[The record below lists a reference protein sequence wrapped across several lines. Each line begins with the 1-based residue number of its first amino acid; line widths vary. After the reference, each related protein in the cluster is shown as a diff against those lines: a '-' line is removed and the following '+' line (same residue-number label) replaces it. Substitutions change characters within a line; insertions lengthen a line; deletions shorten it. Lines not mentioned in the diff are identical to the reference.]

1 MRKIFFVY
9 LLSAT
14 FTSVIAQDTLTVELI
29 SKYTYDI
36 QHVDGKLSGPGW
48 DSLKQAIAES
58 QFVLLGE
65 NHASPEL
72 SKLVATMLAEIE
84 PLGFNH
90 FIIETGPISS
100 KKIAELYHKDQ
111 SIFGKNIRDFLTT
124 FRLDSDSPPTEFIK
138 MKADVTMYKSAIENS
153 FQLQGIDKEYFSSY
167 RYLFERL
174 EKYCKTE
181 NLKTRLRAAQRQ
193 LKIYDS
199 LELADKNFKRCTAI
213 KNDAIIKAFM
223 ETSACDAEAQQI
235 VNEIKNSL
243 VIYSLYETGH
253 YFESEETRTNLIK
266 KNFGR
271 YYKKQSASKQPFK
284 AFIKYGNMHTGRG
297 ENHNGILDIG
307 NAISEFANL
316 NGTKSL
322 HIEGM
327 RRYRYDANG
336 NVIDFLTNGYEVYP
350 NCMAMVS
357 KTEWRVIDL
366 RPLRKLMNNKKL
378 LTGKDETTLIRNND
392 WVLLTPVDGAYKASL
407 NYE

>member
-1 MRKIFFVY
+1 MKKIFFVC

-14 FTSVIAQDTLTVELI
+14 YTSVISQDTLTVELI

-36 QHVDGKLSGPGW
+36 QHIDGKLSGPGW

-90 FIIETGPISS
+90 FILETGPVAS

-111 SIFGKNIRDFLTT
+111 STFSKNIRDFLTA
-124 FRLDSDSPPTEFIK
+124 FKLDSDSPPTEFIK
-138 MKADVTMYKSAIENS
+138 MKADVTMYKSAIENG
-153 FQLQGIDKEYFSSY
+153 FKLQGIDKEYFSSY

-174 EKYCKTE
+174 EKYCKTDA
-181 NLKTRLRAAQRQ
+181 LKTRLRAAQRQ
-193 LKIYDS
+193 LKSYDS
-199 LELADKNFKRCTAI
+199 LELADKKFKRCTAI
-213 KNDAIIKAFM
+213 KNDVIIKAFM
-223 ETSACDAEAQQI
+223 ETSDLDADAKLI
-235 VNEIKNSL
+235 VNEINNSL
-243 VIYSLYETGH
+243 LIYSLYETGH
-253 YFESEETRTNLIK
+253 YFESEETRTKLIK

-271 YYKKQSASKQPFK
+271 YYKEQLKSQKSFK

-307 NAISEFANL
+307 NAISELANL

-327 RRYRYDANG
+327 RRYRYDAGG
-336 NVIDFLTNGYEVYP
+336 NVMDFLTNGYEVYP

-366 RPLRKLMNNKKL
+366 RPLRKLVNSKKL
-378 LTGKDETTLIRNND
+378 LTGKEEMILIRNND